1 MVEKNNYFRQP
12 AIKTT
17 IGEIASGKYVQESED
32 KSNYVLT
39 SKNIKIYRLNLIAII
54 LSKELQGS
62 ITNLLVD
69 DGTGKI
75 TLKSFEENKN
85 LSDINVGNVVLII
98 GKLRTYNQ
106 DKYISPEII
115 KKIDPQWLKIRAIEL
130 KDNFIKNDKN
140 INLKQEEKETIKIIE
155 EKQEFKDEKEIK
167 KEKEINPVDIE
178 EDLPIQ
184 KIIKIIKE
192 LDNGDGVFIEEL
204 IEKSTLNETEKL
216 IQNMLENGDI
226 FQNYP
231 GKVKVL

>member
-75 TLKSFEENKN
+75 TLN
-85 LSDINVGNVVLII
+85 LL
-98 GKLRTYNQ
+98 
-106 DKYISPEII
+106 
-115 KKIDPQWLKIRAIEL
+115 KKIKI
-130 KDNFIKNDKN
+130 
-140 INLKQEEKETIKIIE
+140 
-155 EKQEFKDEKEIK
+155 
-167 KEKEINPVDIE
+167 
-178 EDLPIQ
+178 
-184 KIIKIIKE
+184 
-192 LDNGDGVFIEEL
+192 
-204 IEKSTLNETEKL
+204 
-216 IQNMLENGDI
+216 
-226 FQNYP
+226 
-231 GKVKVL
+231 

>member
-1 MVEKNNYFRQP
+1 M
-12 AIKTT
+12 
-17 IGEIASGKYVQESED
+17 
-32 KSNYVLT
+32 
-39 SKNIKIYRLNLIAII
+39 
-54 LSKELQGS
+54 
-62 ITNLLVD
+62 
-69 DGTGKI
+69 
-75 TLKSFEENKN
+75 
-85 LSDINVGNVVLII
+85 GNVVLII